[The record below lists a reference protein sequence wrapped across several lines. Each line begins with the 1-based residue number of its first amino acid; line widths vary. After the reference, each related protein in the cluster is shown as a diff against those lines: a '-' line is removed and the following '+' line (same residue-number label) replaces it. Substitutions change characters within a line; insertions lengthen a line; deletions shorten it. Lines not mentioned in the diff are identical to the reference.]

1 MGHVVVPAAEAL
13 LDKEIRVLDKGFVRL
28 VDYMGG
34 DARIVQAARVSYSR
48 GTKSVRDDG
57 ALIDYLMRHQHTSP
71 FEHVVIE
78 LHCKL
83 PIFVAR
89 QWIRHRTARINEIS
103 GRYSV
108 LADEFYLPPASQ
120 IRRQSRD
127 NKQGRDPEE
136 LPPEVQREVLDL
148 LLQEQQAA
156 YETYQLLLHRGV
168 ARELA
173 RINLPLSVY
182 TQWYWQMDLHN
193 LFHFLELRLDPH
205 AQWEIREYAKA
216 IARIAQAVAPLA
228 YAAFERHVLNGR
240 RFSSDEVAVL
250 REMVAGRE
258 NPLSGAA
265 LREFEAKLGLTH
277 PPPSEEPPRTA
288 PPPRRPS
295 RSAGTDESRTPAAEV
310 PTSPPP
316 TPKISGKWPSHLS
329 DEEINQLPLRWF
341 EGTIR
346 VIERDEDLPEAL
358 NTLTDARVLGFDTE
372 SRPAF
377 RPGESYP
384 ISLIQLATAEEVFL
398 VRPAKLSDLAA
409 LWRLF
414 ESDKIIKAGV
424 ALQQDLRKL
433 AELHPLKPAGFVD
446 IATLAARMGFRKTGT
461 RGLAAAV
468 LGFRVSKGV
477 QRSNWGRSELTA
489 AQIRYA
495 ATDAWVA
502 RALYLAL
509 TSAETPAPQPPSS
522 PS

>member
-34 DARIVQAARVSYSR
+34 DARIVQAARVSYGA

-57 ALIDYLMRHQHTSP
+57 ALIDYLMRHNHTSP

-108 LADEFYLPPASQ
+108 LADEFYLPPPSQ
-120 IRRQSRD
+120 ICRQSRD

-148 LLQEQQAA
+148 LLQEQQAT
-156 YETYQLLLHRGV
+156 YETYQRLLNRGV

-173 RINLPLSVY
+173 RINLPLSLY

-240 RFSSDEVAVL
+240 RFSSDEISAIRDML
-250 REMVAGRE
+250 AGRE
-258 NPLSGAA
+258 HSLSGAA
-265 LREFEAKLGLTH
+265 RREFEAKLGLTPQ
-277 PPPSEEPPRTA
+277 PPPEMPPPAGTSPRRTA
-288 PPPRRPS
+288 RTALLNASGAPAKE
-295 RSAGTDESRTPAAEV
+295 RS
-310 PTSPPP
+310 SPPLP
-316 TPKISGKWPSHLS
+316 ASRIAGKWPSHLS
-329 DEEINQLPLRWF
+329 DEEINELPLKWF
-341 EGTIR
+341 EGPIR
-346 VIERDEDLPEAL
+346 VIERDDELAGAASVLAE
-358 NTLTDARVLGFDTE
+358 ARVLGFDTE

-384 ISLIQLATAEEVFL
+384 ISLIQMATANEVFL
-398 VRPAKLSDLAA
+398 VRPAKLSDLSP
-409 LWRLF
+409 LWRVL
-414 ESDKIIKAGV
+414 ESADIIKAGV

-446 IATLAARMGFRKTGT
+446 IAALAARMGFRKTGT
-461 RGLAAAV
+461 CGLAAAV

-502 RALYLAL
+502 RELYLAL
-509 TSAETPAPQPPSS
+509 SSVEPGAPNQLAES
-522 PS
+522 